1 MHSLADGTIDRLA
14 VLRDRLEA
22 EILRIPG
29 TGAQLPKIRVPQVQR
44 LRETRSPRRQHHQ
57 YLV

>member
-1 MHSLADGTIDRLA
+1 MHSLGDGTIDRLA

-29 TGAQLPKIRVPQVQR
+29 TGLNGAEASRANPF
-44 LRETRSPRRQHHQ
+44 PRRQHHQ